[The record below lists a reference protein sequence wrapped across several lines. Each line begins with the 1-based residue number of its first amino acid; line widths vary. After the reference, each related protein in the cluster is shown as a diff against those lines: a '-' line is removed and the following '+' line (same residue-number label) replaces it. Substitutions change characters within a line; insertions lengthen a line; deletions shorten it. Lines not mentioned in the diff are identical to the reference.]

1 MSKLVLVT
9 GGDGFLGTNIV
20 LKLLE
25 QSYSV
30 RIYTEPGRDL
40 KTLEGLA
47 VEAVFGDIR
56 KTESVTAAANGCD
69 FIIHTA
75 ASTSIWPPRSDL
87 LYGINVEGTRC
98 VVEAA
103 LSASVKRLVHVGSAN
118 TFGYGTKH
126 LPGDESRPY
135 MCGRYGLGYMD
146 TKYEA
151 HRIILESV
159 KRRGL
164 PAVIAAPTFMLGPYD
179 TKPGSG
185 RMILAVANNSV
196 PGYTAGGRCYISV
209 KDAATGIVNALGRG
223 RVGESYILGNENLT
237 YRECFELI
245 AGVVGAKPPRLRI
258 PGIASRAAGFFGSV
272 YGSLTGR
279 EPKLSLPMARISTDY
294 HFYTA
299 AKAVN
304 ELALPQTPVE
314 RAISEA
320 YSWFVDNGFLE
331 KKG

>member
-20 LKLLE
+20 QKLLE
-25 QSYSV
+25 QSYKV
-30 RIYTEPGRDL
+30 RIFTVPGRDL
-40 KTLEGLA
+40 KTLTGLPVEAVYGDIREKAA
-47 VEAVFGDIR
+47 VEA
-56 KTESVTAAANGCD
+56 AADGCD

-75 ASTSIWPPRSDL
+75 ASTNIWPPRSDL
-87 LYGINVEGTRC
+87 LTGINVEGTRC

-103 LSASVKRLVHVGSAN
+103 LSASVKRFVHVGSAN
-118 TFGYGTKH
+118 TFGYGTKRS
-126 LPGDESRPY
+126 PGDESRPY
-135 MCGRYGLGYMD
+135 MCGKYGLGYMD

-151 HRIILESV
+151 HQLVLESV
-159 KRRGL
+159 RTRGL

-185 RMILAVANNSV
+185 RMILAVAGRSV

-209 KDAATGIVNALGRG
+209 KDAAAGIVNALERG

-245 AGVVGAKPPRLRI
+245 ADVVGVEPPRLRV
-258 PGIASRAAGFFGSV
+258 PGFESRTAGFFGSLF
-272 YGSLTGR
+272 GNLTGR
-279 EPKLSLPMARISTDY
+279 EPTLSLPMARISTDY

-299 AKAVN
+299 AKAVD

-314 RAISEA
+314 RAIGEA
-320 YSWFVDNGFLE
+320 YSWFVDNGYLE
-331 KKG
+331 K